1 MAAAVKRE
9 RQERSSR
16 GGGRRGGVSAA
27 RVGSPQ
33 HPSRWTAAE
42 PPANDAS
49 IVLLDLADDGAAYA
63 EGGVAARRLA
73 QAQSGR
79 SMVRSL
85 LPVLMVRCVVANEI
99 DLPLVTDARRS
110 MCSTS
115 KSNAWVRCREREWCV
130 ALLHAGATS

>member
-1 MAAAVKRE
+1 MKRE

-85 LPVLMVRCVVANEI
+85 LPVLMARCCRLGRGVGGMSGTDEI
-99 DLPLVTDARRS
+99 DLLLVTD
-110 MCSTS
+110 
-115 KSNAWVRCREREWCV
+115 VRGVACV
-130 ALLHAGATS
+130 R